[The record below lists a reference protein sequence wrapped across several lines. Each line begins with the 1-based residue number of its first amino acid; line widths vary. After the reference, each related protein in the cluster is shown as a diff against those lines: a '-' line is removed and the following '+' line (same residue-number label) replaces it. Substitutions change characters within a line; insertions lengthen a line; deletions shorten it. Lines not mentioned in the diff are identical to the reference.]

1 MRKFSLCI
9 AAMLCALLMC
19 SCGQDKVEVSTG
31 QEDRVNGF
39 MFVFDNRSATES
51 LKNDMDARRIPVK
64 ARWKLDKRYET
75 TDEQDIRAIYREMSE
90 MIVVGQTNL
99 SVQDHGYYVEY
110 VLQDG
115 TVTHFD
121 FVTIAI
127 LRMGD
132 QRYVLESDG
141 GLWRVLREIQDRLDS

>member
-1 MRKFSLCI
+1 MRKHSLWII
-9 AAMLCALLMC
+9 ALICVLLLC
-19 SCGQDKVEVSTG
+19 SCGEDKVEVSVG

-39 MFVFDNRSATES
+39 MFVFDNRSATEN
-51 LKNDMDARRIPVK
+51 LKNDMDARRIPQKV
-64 ARWKLDKRYET
+64 RWKLEKRGET

-99 SVQDHGYYVEY
+99 AVSDHGYYVEY
-110 VLQDG
+110 ILQDG

>member
-1 MRKFSLCI
+1 
-9 AAMLCALLMC
+9 
-19 SCGQDKVEVSTG
+19 
-31 QEDRVNGF
+31 
-39 MFVFDNRSATES
+39 
-51 LKNDMDARRIPVK
+51 
-64 ARWKLDKRYET
+64 
-75 TDEQDIRAIYREMSE
+75 
-90 MIVVGQTNL
+90 
-99 SVQDHGYYVEY
+99 

-121 FVTIAI
+121 FVNIAI

>member
-1 MRKFSLCI
+1 
-9 AAMLCALLMC
+9 
-19 SCGQDKVEVSTG
+19 
-31 QEDRVNGF
+31 
-39 MFVFDNRSATES
+39 
-51 LKNDMDARRIPVK
+51 
-64 ARWKLDKRYET
+64 
-75 TDEQDIRAIYREMSE
+75 

-115 TVTHFD
+115 TVTHLD